1 MISQALKSRFESV
14 IEIKNIDWAIVEEVA
29 ISDANILRPIKGVAF
44 EEYFRKLISLNF
56 PNVKIEDGIG
66 DSDIDL
72 IVDGRRLQLKTPDK
86 GSTRNGIQV
95 GVALHKTHG
104 DETRPNNLYKIA
116 NPTFDYLVVLH
127 PVSGIM
133 IIPYNEIP
141 LNKSWNGCLADPAA
155 FPWDSEWL
163 NHWELLG
170 IEKMKGVTLDKREIP
185 ANSMLPTLSK
195 ETYLE
200 DFEIVEMLC
209 KPEYFRAAVMGLKGN
224 IKEHWFKNKMKQL
237 GFTVLEPDIAYAKY
251 DLKMLNKLN
260 VEKRIQVKGTSKN
273 MCSVVTRTCGF
284 EIMGTHGQFPN
295 RGYRRNSLDYV
306 AVIISEDQMPADF
319 PIESGLNFLMLN
331 IHDFPTHFLV
341 GKGIHGQEKGFGN
354 EKWNHPDYVDIIYPN
369 IKLKYDL
376 VEGQVEFR
384 PNIESYTKSRGHI
397 VIPIDS
403 PFRQAGPYI
412 LNRIPDEFLP

>member
-1 MISQALKSRFESV
+1 MISQALKERFESV
-14 IEIKNIDWAIVEEVA
+14 IEIRNIDWAIVEEVA

-44 EEYFRKLISLNF
+44 EQYFRKLISSNF
-56 PNVKIEDGIG
+56 PNVKIKDGVG

-72 IVDGRRLQLKTPDK
+72 VVDGRRLQLKTPGK
-86 GSTRNGIQV
+86 GSTKNGIQV

-104 DETRPNNLYKIA
+104 DETRPNNLYKA
-116 NPTFDYLVVLH
+116 TVPTFDYLVVLH
-127 PVSGIM
+127 PVSGMM

-141 LNKSWNGCLADPAA
+141 INKSWNGYLADPAI

-170 IEKMKGVTLDKREIP
+170 IKKMKGISLDKREVP
-185 ANSMLPTLSK
+185 ANSMLPILSK

-237 GFTVLEPDIAYAKY
+237 GFTVLEPDVAYAKY
-251 DLKMLNKLN
+251 DLRMLNNLN

-273 MCSVVTRTCGF
+273 MCSIVTRTCGF
-284 EIMGTHGQFPN
+284 EIMSTHGQFPN
-295 RGYRRNSLDYV
+295 RGYRRSSLDYV
-306 AVIISEDQMPADF
+306 AVVISEDQMPADF
-319 PIESGLNFLMLN
+319 PSEPGLNFLMLN

-341 GKGIHGQEKGFGN
+341 GKGLHGQEKDFGN
-354 EKWNHPDYVDIIYPN
+354 EKWNHPEYVDIIYPI

-376 VEGQVEFR
+376 VEGQVEFQ